1 MTRIKLCG
9 LTREEDI
16 AIANELQP
24 DYVGFVF
31 WPRSSRCVSPE
42 TARFLRGRL
51 DDCIAAVGVFVDAPV
66 EQVAGLLNDGTI
78 DIAQL
83 HGHESDAYI
92 VAVRDLLAEPARK
105 TLVKAFIVKG
115 APDLSAASRSGADMV
130 LLDAGLGGGTPF
142 DWSLLERFERPYFL
156 AGGLNAANVAGALA
170 RTGAAAVDTSSGIE
184 TDGVKDPAKIRAFVR
199 AVRTWDEENRQ
210 ASQSTYTRSRT

>member
-83 HGHESDAYI
+83 HGHENDAYI
-92 VAVRDLLAEPARK
+92 AAVSARMSLYEAYYSSD
-105 TLVKAFIVKG
+105 TALISELG
-115 APDLSAASRSGADMV
+115 ARMC
-130 LLDAGLGGGTPF
+130 
-142 DWSLLERFERPYFL
+142 LER
-156 AGGLNAANVAGALA
+156 ALSLC
-170 RTGAAAVDTSSGIE
+170 T
-184 TDGVKDPAKIRAFVR
+184 
-199 AVRTWDEENRQ
+199 
-210 ASQSTYTRSRT
+210 